1 MAHSNK
7 HPLLR
12 PSKEER
18 RRREAT
24 LDRLSTLELAQML
37 DKQRLFQAVNPLQAQ
52 AHSDTLPNQH
62 SSLPM
67 VCHNSQHTDSQATQT
82 QRRNSRPQHMVSL
95 LTASPHT
102 KLLKLDTLSSL
113 RLAVPSQVCRA

>member
-7 HPLLR
+7 HPLPR

-37 DKQRLFQAVNPLQAQ
+37 DKQRLLQAVNPLQAQ
-52 AHSDTLPNQH
+52 AHSDTLPKQH

-67 VCHNSQHTDSQATQT
+67 VCRNSQHMVSQATQT
-82 QRRNSRPQHMVSL
+82 QRRNSRPQHTVNL
-95 LTASPHT
+95 LTASPRT

-113 RLAVPSQVCRA
+113 RLVVPSQVSRA